1 MLVGISKDNKIQ
13 YRRGFIELSTIENE
27 LKEKYQ
33 VEEIILPFDLKDG
46 FWLHEVQNSDLK
58 GKSSFVIEN
67 NIIKEKIESLYFVR
81 YDSKDVLATQEQI
94 LFLEKFLKGVVIDGK
109 IYFLLK
115 DEDESFL
122 NLCTQN
128 KVSSY
133 FEIFMNAPTLNSNL
147 LLSKTKDV
155 KEMRKLAE
163 QGAFIIYKNKKI
175 LLEEKAVSILSTYI
189 NTNMENVVWKCENDE
204 WLLLNKTDMIN
215 ILNDISQIKKSLF
228 EKEFQGGE

>member
-67 NIIKEKIESLYFVR
+67 NIIKEKIEALYFLH
-81 YDSKDVLATQEQI
+81 YDSKDVLATQEQV

-109 IYFLLK
+109 IYFILK

-122 NLCTQN
+122 NLSVQN
-128 KVSSY
+128 KV
-133 FEIFMNAPTLNSNL
+133 
-147 LLSKTKDV
+147 
-155 KEMRKLAE
+155 
-163 QGAFIIYKNKKI
+163 
-175 LLEEKAVSILSTYI
+175 
-189 NTNMENVVWKCENDE
+189 
-204 WLLLNKTDMIN
+204 
-215 ILNDISQIKKSLF
+215 
-228 EKEFQGGE
+228 